1 MKVTQNNSPIQM
13 DAYLKQIQQQRLQ
26 QQDVQQSST
35 TAKGTADKVQLSR
48 QAKEIQQSAHA
59 LGQTED
65 VRDEKVRQVKMDI
78 EKGTYKVNAAKVATE
93 MLREAFENNKVLKK
107 IDTRA

>member
-13 DAYLKQIQQQRLQ
+13 DAYLKQIQMQRQ
-26 QQDVQQSST
+26 QQNVQQSNS
-35 TAKGTADKVQLSR
+35 AQKGTMDTVQLSE
-48 QAKEIQQSAHA
+48 QAKEIQQTAFS

-65 VRDEKVRQVKMDI
+65 VRAEKVRQVKLDI
-78 EKGTYKVNAAKVATE
+78 EKGTYHVNPAKVATE
-93 MLREAFENNKVLKK
+93 MLREAFENDKALKS